1 MTRIGQDT
9 GARQTGPGV
18 ARADM
23 VGSLLRPPEL
33 LAARNRFKRGEI
45 DAAALREAEDTAVR
59 ATLGRLRDI
68 GYPVATDGEMR
79 RDAWVTGVSQAV
91 SGFADEYPVIE
102 RPQADGTVS
111 RIEFHT
117 KPVVARLR
125 KDGRFTEREFGF
137 LRDNAGALCPK
148 VTMPSPAYLARA
160 CYTDGSSG
168 YASPDELLTDLT
180 RIIRE
185 EAEALRADGVG
196 YVQLD
201 EGFLAMT
208 SRSAWESLYEAGT
221 DLAGRLQ
228 RDIDAENACH
238 DALEGAAIRAIH
250 ICLGNRTSF
259 NAATGS
265 YDKIAEPVFTGLHAD
280 RFLLEYDSERSGD
293 FSPLRFV
300 PEGKIAVLGL
310 VTTKDARLEKPADLL
325 RRIDEAARF
334 CPMERLAISPQCGF
348 FHGAEDT
355 TMTLD
360 DQWRKLELIVD
371 VAARAWAG

>member
-1 MTRIGQDT
+1 MTQKGLQQT
-9 GARQTGPGV
+9 AAGAG
-18 ARADM
+18 RADM

-33 LAARNRFKRGEI
+33 LAARARFQRGEI
-45 DAAALREAEDTAVR
+45 DADALREAEDGAIR
-59 ATLGRLRDI
+59 ETLGRLRDI

-79 RDAWVTGVSQAV
+79 RDAWVTGVSQVV

-102 RPQADGTVS
+102 RRQPDGTVA

-125 KDGRFTEREFGF
+125 KNGRFTEREFTF
-137 LRDNAGALCPK
+137 LRDNAGPLCPK
-148 VTMPSPAYLARA
+148 ITMPSPAYLARA
-160 CYTDGSSG
+160 CYREGQGYSSQ
-168 YASPDELLTDLT
+168 AELLADFTE
-180 RIIRE
+180 IIRD
-185 EAEALRADGVG
+185 EAAALRADGAG

-208 SRSAWESLYEAGT
+208 SRSSWESLYAAGT
-221 DLAGRLQ
+221 DMQAGLE
-228 RDIDAENACH
+228 RDIAAENACH

-250 ICLGNRTSF
+250 VCLGNRTAHNS
-259 NAATGS
+259 AVGG
-265 YDKIAEPVFTGLHAD
+265 YDRIAEQVFAELHAD

-300 PEGKIAVLGL
+300 PAGKMVVLGL
-310 VTTKDARLEKPADLL
+310 VTTKDARLEKADDIL

-334 CPMERLAISPQCGF
+334 CPLERLALSPQCGF
-348 FHGAEDT
+348 YHGAEDT

-371 VAARAWAG
+371 IAGRAWAG